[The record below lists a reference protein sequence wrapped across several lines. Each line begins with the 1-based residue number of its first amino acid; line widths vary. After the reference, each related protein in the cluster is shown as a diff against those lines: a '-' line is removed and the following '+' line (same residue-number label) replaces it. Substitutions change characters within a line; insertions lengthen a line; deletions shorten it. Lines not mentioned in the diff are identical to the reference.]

1 MRNHEYWVKKDQ
13 MKVTAR
19 QHTDEMATN
28 YAAEITDCINRT
40 KLYDFTNVAATKGGR
55 IPVCEVLGL
64 DSVSGIFAAKT
75 GQLLMRHIAEQ
86 NITKC
91 CVLNFASYKNPGG
104 MFIEG
109 STAQEESLCH
119 ESYLYNVLSSDRLKP
134 GYEYNKTRL
143 NHALYE
149 NHAFYT
155 PDVRFFHNGETT
167 RCDVITCAAPNYS
180 AAHRYQHVTPEQNSR
195 VLKDR
200 IKFVLDVMASESV
213 DCAILGAYGCGVFG
227 QDPTE
232 VAQIFKEELTS
243 GAYPFEHAVFAIIPS
258 DVKTLDAF
266 KRVFEQR

>member
-1 MRNHEYWVKKDQ
+1 MKNEEYWKKRDQ
-13 MKVTAR
+13 MKAKAVA
-19 QHTDEMATN
+19 HTNEMSTN
-28 YAAEITDCINRT
+28 YVAEITDCINRT
-40 KLYDFTNVAATKGGR
+40 KLYDYTNVAATKGGR
-55 IPVCEVLGL
+55 VPVCEVLAL
-64 DSVSGIFAAKT
+64 DSVSGIFAAKS
-75 GQLLMRHIAEQ
+75 GQLLMGHMAEQ
-86 NITKC
+86 SITKC

-180 AAHRYQHVTPEQNSR
+180 AAHRYQNITPEQNSR

-200 IKFVLDVMASESV
+200 IKFVLDVMASEGV

-227 QDPTE
+227 QNPME
-232 VAQIFKEELTS
+232 VATIFKELLES
-243 GAYPFEHAVFAIIPS
+243 GEYPFSHVLFAIIPS
-258 DVKTLDAF
+258 DTNTLGQF
-266 KRVFEQR
+266 NFVFN